1 MADQPDQYD
10 AAPRLADLFRDL
22 HAKFGDNI
30 SLCASNISKS
40 VVAVEVR
47 ARATYQLGQTLAN
60 IPELQDFRKLLA
72 NILGEIFAD
81 TIVSVYL
88 AGCALDNP
96 AKILGRRVLELGVSV
111 VYLWDQPC
119 QFYGWYGHDKDLSFQ
134 DMLEYIGSSSFRMF
148 LEKDVGSVSTFDP
161 VVASKLYRS
170 LSNIVHGKMCT
181 FESSLPDRFAYTRQG
196 GEEYAQLI
204 GAVQDFLLKL
214 WESRFPS
221 EFKGMRKLLPALD
234 GVK

>member
-1 MADQPDQYD
+1 MSDQYD
-10 AAPRLADLFRDL
+10 AAPKLDDLFRDL
-22 HAKFGDNI
+22 HAKFGHNI
-30 SLCASNISKS
+30 SLCASDLSKS

-60 IPELQDFRKLLA
+60 NPELQGFRKLLA

-81 TIVSVYL
+81 TVVSVYL

-111 VYLWDQPC
+111 VYLWDQPSE
-119 QFYGWYGHDKDLSFQ
+119 FYGWYGFDKDLSFQ
-134 DMLEYIGSSSFRMF
+134 DMLEYIGSSSFRTF
-148 LEKDVGSVSTFDP
+148 LEEDVGSVSTFDAT
-161 VVASKLYRS
+161 VASKLYRS
-170 LSNIVHGKMCT
+170 LSNIVHGKMRT
-181 FESSLPDRFAYTRQG
+181 FESSLPGRFTYTKQDC
-196 GEEYAQLI
+196 EEYAELI
-204 GAVQDFLLKL
+204 GAVQVFLLKL

-221 EFKGMRKLLPALD
+221 EFKEMKKLLPALN